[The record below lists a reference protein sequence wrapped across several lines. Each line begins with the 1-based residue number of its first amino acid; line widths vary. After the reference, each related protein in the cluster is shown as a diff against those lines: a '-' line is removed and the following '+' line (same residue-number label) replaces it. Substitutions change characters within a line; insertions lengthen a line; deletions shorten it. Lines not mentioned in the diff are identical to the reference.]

1 VNQSGGRAV
10 SLSAERATDVSS
22 NVHSR
27 QPTPRADPFRFLPP
41 RAARA
46 GAAPVRRSGGPA
58 VRQQRRQR
66 QRHARCGTG
75 PVRFSVF
82 YILETTEARGPATG
96 AVPCPVSLC

>member
-1 VNQSGGRAV
+1 MNQSGGRAV

-27 QPTPRADPFRFLPP
+27 QPTPRADPFRCLPP

-58 VRQQRRQR
+58 VRRS
-66 QRHARCGTG
+66 G
-75 PVRFSVF
+75 
-82 YILETTEARGPATG
+82 GPAAAAAAAAARAMRHG
-96 AVPCPVSLC
+96 ARSF

>member
-1 VNQSGGRAV
+1 MNQSGGRAV

-58 VRQQRRQR
+58 VRRSGSSGGSGS
-66 QRHARCGTG
+66 GT
-75 PVRFSVF
+75 RDA
-82 YILETTEARGPATG
+82 ARGPFVLAFFYIF
-96 AVPCPVSLC
+96 